1 MDIELKTPK
10 EIPVLPLRDTVVFP
24 GMTVP
29 ITIGKPASIKLVDD
43 VSIGDKFC
51 CLVLQK
57 KKLDE
62 DPQPENLYRVGTLAR
77 IVKMFKLPTNT
88 VYLLAQGI
96 ERIEIKNFT
105 QKEPYIKAHVNN
117 IQEESSGKTP
127 EIEARMRNLLHQ
139 FKKAVSLSPKIPEEE
154 SYITAINIKEPGRL
168 ADFIIANL
176 SLSPKEQQDILETL
190 DPIERLNKVAKFLN
204 NELEVLMLQSK
215 IQEET
220 KSKLGKAQ
228 REYFLRQ
235 QLESIRKELGEG
247 DENAIEIKELRKKIE
262 EVGMSQE
269 AMKEAKREL
278 NRLDKLPPQAAEYHV
293 IRTYLDWLVSVP
305 WNKSTKDNLDI
316 NQAAKVLDEDHH
328 DLEKVKDRILEFL
341 AVMNLKKDAKGPV
354 LCFAGP
360 PGVGKTSLG
369 QSIAR
374 ALGRKFVRLSLGG
387 IRDEAEIRGHRRTYI
402 GALPGRIIQGL
413 RRAGTNN
420 PVFMLDEVD
429 KIGTDFRGDPSSAL
443 LEVLDPEQN
452 NSFSDHYLDVS
463 FDLSKVMFITTAN
476 ILDTIP
482 HALRDRMEVLELPG
496 YPQEEKLIIS
506 KKFLLPRQIKENGL
520 KPENVKIT
528 DPAIR
533 KIIREYTRE
542 AGVRNVER
550 EIANILR
557 KVAKKFVKGK
567 KDSFEINEKNIA
579 LYLGPIKFFS
589 ETAERTSE
597 PGVATGLAWTPQ
609 GGEILFIEANK
620 MSGKK
625 DLTLTGQLGQT
636 MQESAKAALSY
647 VRSKAK
653 KLKIDEGFFEKY
665 DIHIHVPQGAVPK
678 DGPSAGVAIATAL
691 VSLLTNRLVKYNV
704 AMTGEITL
712 KGKILPVGGI
722 KEKVLAASR
731 AGIKEIIL
739 PARNKKDLEEI
750 PAHVKKSL
758 KFTFVKTLDEV
769 FAHALKK

>member
-1 MDIELKTPK
+1 
-10 EIPVLPLRDTVVFP
+10 
-24 GMTVP
+24 
-29 ITIGKPASIKLVDD
+29 
-43 VSIGDKFC
+43 
-51 CLVLQK
+51 
-57 KKLDE
+57 
-62 DPQPENLYRVGTLAR
+62 
-77 IVKMFKLPTNT
+77 
-88 VYLLAQGI
+88 
-96 ERIEIKNFT
+96 
-105 QKEPYIKAHVNN
+105 
-117 IQEESSGKTP
+117 
-127 EIEARMRNLLHQ
+127 
-139 FKKAVSLSPKIPEEE
+139 
-154 SYITAINIKEPGRL
+154 
-168 ADFIIANL
+168 
-176 SLSPKEQQDILETL
+176 
-190 DPIERLNKVAKFLN
+190 
-204 NELEVLMLQSK
+204 
-215 IQEET
+215 
-220 KSKLGKAQ
+220 
-228 REYFLRQ
+228 
-235 QLESIRKELGEG
+235 
-247 DENAIEIKELRKKIE
+247 
-262 EVGMSQE
+262 
-269 AMKEAKREL
+269 
-278 NRLDKLPPQAAEYHV
+278 
-293 IRTYLDWLVSVP
+293 
-305 WNKSTKDNLDI
+305 
-316 NQAAKVLDEDHH
+316 
-328 DLEKVKDRILEFL
+328 
-341 AVMNLKKDAKGPV
+341 
-354 LCFAGP
+354 
-360 PGVGKTSLG
+360 
-369 QSIAR
+369 
-374 ALGRKFVRLSLGG
+374 
-387 IRDEAEIRGHRRTYI
+387 
-402 GALPGRIIQGL
+402 
-413 RRAGTNN
+413 
-420 PVFMLDEVD
+420 
-429 KIGTDFRGDPSSAL
+429 
-443 LEVLDPEQN
+443 
-452 NSFSDHYLDVS
+452 
-463 FDLSKVMFITTAN
+463 
-476 ILDTIP
+476 
-482 HALRDRMEVLELPG
+482 
-496 YPQEEKLIIS
+496 
-506 KKFLLPRQIKENGL
+506 
-520 KPENVKIT
+520 